1 MGIRYLVHTFADAG
15 KQWLEDHA
23 PRMSAALAFY
33 SILSIT
39 PLLVIVT
46 AIVGLVFGEEVAQ
59 GRIVAQLQGLIG
71 TAGAEV
77 VQTTLRNANQ
87 PRPGI
92 IASSLGIV
100 TLVFGASGVFA
111 ELQDDLNIIWKV
123 SDVQRPS
130 WRHTIK
136 ERLWSFAMVL
146 VVGFLLLVSL
156 ILSAILSMLGS
167 LIQQLLP
174 DLGMLVLMIN
184 FLISMGVTTTLFALI
199 FRYLPDYMLP
209 WVIVFSGAALT
220 AILFTFGRFL
230 IGSYVSHAGVATPF
244 GAAGSVVV
252 FVVWVYYSALIF
264 FFGAEVTHLLARR
277 NS

>member
-1 MGIRYLVHTFADAG
+1 MTVNDLVRTFADAG
-15 KQWLEDHA
+15 NQWLEDHA

-46 AIVGLVFGEEVAQ
+46 AIVGVVFGEEAAQ

-71 TAGAEV
+71 AAGAEV
-77 VQTTLRNANQ
+77 IQTTLRNANK

-100 TLVFGASGVFA
+100 VLLFGASGVFA
-111 ELQDDLNIIWKV
+111 ELKDDLNIVWKA
-123 SDVQRPS
+123 SHNQTLS
-130 WRHTIK
+130 WWHTIK
-136 ERLWSFAMVL
+136 ERLLSFAMVL

-156 ILSAILSMLGS
+156 ILSAFLSMLGS
-167 LIQQLLP
+167 LIQQLLS
-174 DLGMLVLMIN
+174 DLGMLVLMIT

-199 FRYLPDYMLP
+199 FRYLPDYKLP
-209 WVIVFSGAALT
+209 WPIVFSGAALT
-220 AILFTFGRFL
+220 AILFSLGKSL
-230 IGSYVSHAGVATPF
+230 ISLYVSEAGVATPF

-277 NS
+277 ER